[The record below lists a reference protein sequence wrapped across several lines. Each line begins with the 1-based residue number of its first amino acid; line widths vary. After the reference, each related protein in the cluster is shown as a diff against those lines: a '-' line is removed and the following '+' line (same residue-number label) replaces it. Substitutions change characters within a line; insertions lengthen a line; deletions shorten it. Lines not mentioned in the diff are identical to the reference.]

1 MSEEVKQEEIQKVD
15 PKQVEREL
23 LEEMKRRSE
32 DPIEQA
38 GMVYTTYLPEFLK
51 RVRQLSARGRARV
64 LESLVQYPLAQ
75 KQVSLPNQLE
85 KEVFYFADSML
96 QAKFIMMQA
105 TYLEAQQELMAAA
118 ETTTEYENKEVT
130 NG

>member
-1 MSEEVKQEEIQKVD
+1 MSEQIEKVD
-15 PKQVEREL
+15 PREIEREMI
-23 LEEMKRRSE
+23 EDAKRRAE
-32 DPIEQA
+32 DPIETA
-38 GMVYTTYLPEFLK
+38 GLVYTMYLPEFLK

-64 LESLVQYPLAQ
+64 LESLVQYPLA
-75 KQVSLPNQLE
+75 KKDINLSNQLE

-105 TYLEAQQELMAAA
+105 TYLESQQELLNAVES
-118 ETTTEYENKEVT
+118 ETSFEQVNEGEN